1 MKIVLGTANF
11 NSLYGVSNKKID
23 KIELKK
29 IINYCVKNNIY
40 YLDTADAYNNYQLI
54 KTFNLKKFKIIT
66 KLSNLKK
73 IKKNNL
79 KKYIINNL
87 TNLLKNLNVK

>member
-11 NSLYGVSNKKID
+11 NSLYGINNKKID
-23 KIELKK
+23 KSELKK
-29 IINYCVKNNIY
+29 IINFCIKNNIY
-40 YLDTADAYNNYQLI
+40 YLDTAEAYNNYKLI
-54 KTFNLKKFKIIT
+54 KKFNLKKFKIIN

-79 KKYIINNL
+79 KN
-87 TNLLKNLNVK
+87 

>member
-11 NSLYGVSNKKID
+11 NSLYGINNKKID
-23 KIELKK
+23 KSELKK
-29 IINYCVKNNIY
+29 IINFCIKNNIY
-40 YLDTADAYNNYQLI
+40 YLDTAEAYNNYKLI
-54 KTFNLKKFKIIT
+54 KKFNLKKFKIKN

-79 KKYIINNL
+79 KNYIFII
-87 TNLLKNLNVK
+87 